1 MNILIDALKA
11 IASPVCL
18 EAADRLATTKAGA
31 AQFDLHL
38 RSAGLTD
45 QDAATLADAM
55 RQTAMG
61 PGPTL
66 RSFSASHNPNLTDAG
81 VAALAASFP
90 ARDVR
95 TGVC

>member
-18 EAADRLATTKAGA
+18 EAADRLA
-31 AQFDLHL
+31 
-38 RSAGLTD
+38 
-45 QDAATLADAM
+45 DAL

-66 RSFSASHNPNLTDAG
+66 RSFSASYNPGLTDAG
-81 VAALAASFP
+81 VPALAACFP
-90 ARDVR
+90 ARDV
-95 TGVC
+95 